1 MQKSSYQLIE
11 QYLPS
16 YKLDIY
22 EADIRRALAISNSI
36 SEIYSD
42 LSRLFSGTYN
52 WFVRKIERNHLRNEL
67 NALDDHMLSDIGITR
82 GDIEGVVNGT
92 LDLYRGQPIPA
103 NIKFIKQPKAAAVVQ
118 KQQDDT
124 PIAA

>member
-1 MQKSSYQLIE
+1 MQKSSYQEIE
-11 QYLPS
+11 QTLPS
-16 YKLDIY
+16 YKRDIY
-22 EADIRRALAISNSI
+22 EADIRRALAISNSF
-36 SEIYSD
+36 SEISSD
-42 LSRLFSGTYN
+42 LARLFSGTYK
-52 WFVRKIERNHLRNEL
+52 WIEKRIERNHLRNEL
-67 NALDDHMLSDIGITR
+67 YALDDHMLSDIGITR

-92 LDLYRGQPIPA
+92 LDLYRRQPIPA